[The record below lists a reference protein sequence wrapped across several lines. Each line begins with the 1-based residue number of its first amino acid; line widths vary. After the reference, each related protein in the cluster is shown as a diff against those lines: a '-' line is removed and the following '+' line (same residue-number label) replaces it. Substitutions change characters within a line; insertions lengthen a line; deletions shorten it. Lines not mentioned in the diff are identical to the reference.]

1 MSLSWSILCLLGLW
15 GFVVAMIGFILKSF
29 PARGVF
35 LARSGLRWGAAAV
48 ICFALWIVGMA
59 NA

>member
-1 MSLSWSILCLLGLW
+1 MSLSWSMLCLLGLW
-15 GFVVAMIGFILKSF
+15 GFVAAMIGFILKSF

-35 LARSGLRWGAAAV
+35 VAPSGLVWGALAL
-48 ICFALWIVGMA
+48 IFFALWVVGMA